1 MGGRDYVEVWMP
13 HHPLSRF
20 WNSLP
25 EWSRWIGNARAAKAA
40 WVVWGI
46 FALVVCVIV
55 AVQPDRRTVT
65 PEYREASD
73 EWWDSE
79 AEIYTGKSGF
89 LYLPQAA
96 IFYTPFELLP
106 MRVGEPLWRLVMLGS
121 LAGALWWGAKRLG
134 AEKAGMLFLF
144 ATLLVLPASLA
155 SARNGQVNMPLAALY
170 LFAALAI
177 AGRHWWTAAACL
189 ALSLGLKPI
198 SLAPMLL
205 AGAVFPRLIWPL
217 VVCTAALLAL
227 PFAHPDPSYVVGQY
241 REFLWCLT
249 ESARPTKH
257 NWCDFA
263 GMLRTFGWT
272 PGQDIQWIVRLIAA
286 FGALGLAWRATRRS
300 DPLRASLS
308 VLLIGAI
315 YLMLFNPRTET
326 NSYVILAAFTALAGA
341 YELVIH
347 QSARRA
353 FAYIGLAI
361 VWGSENY
368 GWPIFPL
375 TNLWLK
381 ALCTL
386 VLLAWLAPSIFK
398 AREPQP
404 FLPGRAE

>member
-1 MGGRDYVEVWMP
+1 MP
-13 HHPLSRF
+13 HHLLSRY
-20 WNSLP
+20 WKSLP
-25 EWSRWIGNARAAKAA
+25 EWSCQLGDVRAAVAG
-40 WVVWGI
+40 WVLWGI
-46 FALVVCVIV
+46 FALVVCGIV

-65 PEYREASD
+65 PEYREASN
-73 EWWDSE
+73 EWWNSGL
-79 AEIYTGKSGF
+79 EIYTGKSGF

-106 MRVGEPLWRLVMLGS
+106 ARVGEPLWRLVMLGS

-134 AEKAGMLFLF
+134 GDNRGMLFLF
-144 ATLLVLPASLA
+144 ASLLVLPASLA

-177 AGRHWWTAAACL
+177 AGRHWWWAAACL
-189 ALSLGLKPI
+189 AVSLGLKPI

-217 VVCTAALLAL
+217 GVCTAALLAL
-227 PFAHPDPSYVVGQY
+227 PFAHPDPAYVAGQY
-241 REFLWCLT
+241 REFLWCLS
-249 ESARPTKH
+249 ESGRPTKH
-257 NWCDFA
+257 NWCDLA
-263 GMLRTFGWT
+263 GMLRTFGWQ
-272 PGQDIQWIVRLIAA
+272 PGQDFLWGVRVVAA
-286 FGALGLAWRATRRS
+286 LGALGLALRAVRRA
-300 DPLRASLS
+300 DPLRASLT

-326 NSYVILAAFTALAGA
+326 NSYVIPAAFIALAGA
-341 YELVIH
+341 YELVLH
-347 QSARRA
+347 RSARRA

-386 VLLAWLAPSIFK
+386 VLLVWLAPPIVK
-398 AREPQP
+398 VREPQP
-404 FLPGRAE
+404 FLPPREG